1 MEFNATFLVAFFSFI
16 VFTVIMNLI
25 LYKPINDIVMKRK
38 QLVDANYE
46 EAHENSDKAVSI
58 LLDKEKQIKKATNDA
73 REIISE
79 KTSDATA
86 KKEEMTLDAKNEA
99 QKNIDAYN
107 LYYKNATK
115 DAKEFLKV
123 EVVNLAQAISDK
135 FLNPEEKISNDITDE
150 DIETIMQG

>member
-58 LLDKEKQIKKATNDA
+58 LLDKEKQIKKATDDA
-73 REIISE
+73 REIIAE
-79 KTSDATA
+79 KTSDAMA
-86 KKEEMTLDAKNEA
+86 KKDEMTLDAKKEA
-99 QKNIDAYN
+99 EKNIDAYN

-115 DAKEFLKV
+115 EAKDFLKV
-123 EVVNLAQAISDK
+123 EIVNLAQAISDK
-135 FLNPEEKISNDITDE
+135 FLNPEEKVSNDITDE
-150 DIETIMQG
+150 DVETIMQG